1 MRMKGGWGSALV
13 LASTLIVAS
22 ACSRGGSDEPEAAAP
37 EASQEAVA
45 APSDQTLQSMQM
57 QLNNL
62 QQQMIQLQQQVMQM
76 QNASGA
82 MAPAQ

>member
-1 MRMKGGWGSALV
+1 MKGGFGSALV
-13 LASTLIVAS
+13 LASTLIFMS
-22 ACSRGGSDEPEAAAP
+22 ACSRGSDEPAAAAP
-37 EASQEAVA
+37 EASQEAAA

-76 QNASGA
+76 QNTSGTA
-82 MAPAQ
+82 APAQ